1 MANPRE
7 RAATSDAAAPPLKR
21 GRLLHARMLAL
32 PPANAPR
39 DCSNNSNRT
48 QWRGLKARGPFAVF
62 LLSPQ
67 QTFASASHEVTNFDH
82 NAPTQHGWFE
92 KMCVCVKNDSPT
104 LETWAKLWSSASS
117 SAKAATLP
125 CHSMHQMKAQTALLA
140 AGHSRALPPHF
151 APRLRE
157 GGGQVAALRV
167 GEEGA
172 HPITASMLPIFHCG
186 CSPSRFAPPLFQADL
201 VRISFLHIS

>member
-1 MANPRE
+1 MANPRERASE
-7 RAATSDAAAPPLKR
+7 RAATSDAAIKER
-21 GRLLHARMLAL
+21 EGGCSMLACSL
-32 PPANAPR
+32 STRPAR

-67 QTFASASHEVTNFDH
+67 QAFASASHGVADSEHNTPTKPSVSGKMGVYVQTNY
-82 NAPTQHGWFE
+82 PTF
-92 KMCVCVKNDSPT
+92 
-104 LETWAKLWSSASS
+104 ETWAKLWSSASS

-167 GEEGA
+167 EEEGA
-172 HPITASMLPIFHCG
+172 HPITASMLPIFH
-186 CSPSRFAPPLFQADL
+186 
-201 VRISFLHIS
+201 